1 MIHYMPTQS
10 SRSNA
15 RASKRSP
22 TGASVAKAAKI
33 SGAVVKTSKV
43 RGRITGTTMVGQ
55 TKSRATTARSTQAR
69 LDKDVSGQPSWGPEQ
84 RTQFLINHVGGVTK
98 LADALDVSKSQP
110 SRWKDGKEVPSPEMS
125 ARLLDLDYVVAFAM
139 QAWDSSIVMEWLNS
153 PNGFL
158 GGAAPLEVLRQRGS
172 AEVIDALR
180 ATISGAYA

>member
-1 MIHYMPTQS
+1 MPTQS

-15 RASKRSP
+15 PASKRSP
-22 TGASVAKAAKI
+22 TGASVAKAAKAN
-33 SGAVVKTSKV
+33 GGVVKTSKV
-43 RGRITGTTMVGQ
+43 RGRITKVGPAK
-55 TKSRATTARSTQAR
+55 TRATTTRSTQAR
-69 LDKDVSGQPSWGPEQ
+69 SDKDVSGQPSWGPEQ

-139 QAWDSSIVMEWLNS
+139 QAWDSSIVMDWLNS

-158 GGAAPLEVLRQRGS
+158 DGAPPLEVLRQRGS

>member
-1 MIHYMPTQS
+1 MPTQS
-10 SRSNA
+10 PRSNT
-15 RASKRSP
+15 RTSKRGD
-22 TGASVAKAAKI
+22 TGASAAKTAKVNGAVAKTAKANGPI
-33 SGAVVKTSKV
+33 TRTAKVGPVTTGA
-43 RGRITGTTMVGQ
+43 
-55 TKSRATTARSTQAR
+55 RAARSKQAR
-69 LDKDVSGQPSWGPEQ
+69 SDKDVSMQPSWGPAQ

-139 QAWDSSIVMEWLNS
+139 QAWDSSIVMDWLNS

-158 GGAAPLEVLRQRGS
+158 DGARPLEVLRQRGS